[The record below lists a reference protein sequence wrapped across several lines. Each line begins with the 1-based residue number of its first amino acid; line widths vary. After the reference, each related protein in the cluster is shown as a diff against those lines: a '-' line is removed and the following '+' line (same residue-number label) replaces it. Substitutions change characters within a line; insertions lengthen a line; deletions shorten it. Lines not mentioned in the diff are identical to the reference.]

1 MKFRQLRYG
10 TDENPVEVRISGDNW
25 TQLRQVADSLTGVL
39 RRNKDLR
46 LVRADVNEPLPS
58 VNITLDPVRASRL
71 GINNLAVETTM
82 AMRYNSDG
90 LALGSVWEGDYKV
103 NICLKGNHA
112 DNASISNVENEQMTV
127 FGSGSVPLR
136 QVATVKHAWHD
147 GQIPHRNGIRCI
159 SILAENAQGV
169 NATKLNKNIKE
180 QLSKVQLPDGVNI
193 SYGGELESNEE
204 NMPTL
209 VGALAIAVVIIFF
222 ILLAHYRKIATTIL
236 LLASLSLH
244 LRNSCRSMDN
254 RSRLLS
260 HLLPWGISLM
270 GILVRNAIIM
280 YDYAE
285 ELRSNGTDDANGVH
299 HPTSKEAIYE
309 SAKRRIRPIFL
320 TSAAASMGVIPMII
334 GGSGLWMPMGAVICF
349 GTLITMLFILTVMP
363 VCYWLVMSGSTRRRY
378 ENEVLEKQ

>member
-90 LALGSVWEGDYKV
+90 LALGSVWEGGYKV

-260 HLLPWGISLM
+260 HLLPWGYI
-270 GILVRNAIIM
+270 V
-280 YDYAE
+280 
-285 ELRSNGTDDANGVH
+285 NG
-299 HPTSKEAIYE
+299 Y
-309 SAKRRIRPIFL
+309 
-320 TSAAASMGVIPMII
+320 
-334 GGSGLWMPMGAVICF
+334 
-349 GTLITMLFILTVMP
+349 
-363 VCYWLVMSGSTRRRY
+363 TRT
-378 ENEVLEKQ
+378 